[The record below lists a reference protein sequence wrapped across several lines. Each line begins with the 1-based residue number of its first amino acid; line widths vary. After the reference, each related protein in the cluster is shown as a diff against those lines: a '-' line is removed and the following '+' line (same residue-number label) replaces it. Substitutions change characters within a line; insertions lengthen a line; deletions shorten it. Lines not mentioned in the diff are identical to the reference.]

1 MRRLHLFEFE
11 DLDWFP
17 GFLRNY
23 ITDYLRFVSEKF
35 RIFDPVV
42 PLLVD
47 TLHRTGRQ
55 RIVDLASGGG
65 GAWGSLAPKLREEVP
80 DLHVTLTDLYPN
92 RGGLS
97 ALANRLGSGVE
108 VRSLPVD
115 ATEVPGDLE
124 GLRTQFLSLHHFPPD
139 VATGM
144 LRNAV
149 EAGEPIAIFEA
160 QKRDLEHLLRF
171 ALSPLAVL
179 LLTPSIR
186 PVTPGRLAF
195 TYLPP
200 LVPFFVLWDGLV
212 SVLRTYSVEEMEGL
226 AAAADPVGLFRW
238 ESGVLTGASG
248 KIQYLIGT
256 PRS

>member
-1 MRRLHLFEFE
+1 MRRVHLFEFE
-11 DLDWFP
+11 DFGWFP

-35 RIFDPVV
+35 ALFDPVV
-42 PLLVD
+42 PMLVD
-47 TLHRTGRQ
+47 TLHRTGRH

-65 GAWGSLAPKLREEVP
+65 GAWGSLAPKLREAVP

-92 RGGLS
+92 RGGL
-97 ALANRLGSGVE
+97 AAVADRLGGGVE
-108 VRSLPVD
+108 VSPRAVD
-115 ATEVPGDLE
+115 ATEVPRDLP
-124 GLRTQFLSLHHFPPD
+124 GLRTQFLSLHHFPPE

-160 QKRDLEHLLRF
+160 QKRDLGHLLRF

-179 LLTPSIR
+179 LLTPGIR
-186 PVTPGRLAF
+186 PMTPGRLVC

-200 LVPFFVLWDGLV
+200 LVPLFVFWDGVV
-212 SVLRTYSVEEMEGL
+212 SVLRTYSVEEMQGL
-226 AAAADPVGLFRW
+226 AAAADPGEAFRW
-238 ESGVLTGASG
+238 ESGEVKGQAGT
-248 KIQYLIGT
+248 IQYLVGT
-256 PRS
+256 PR